1 MDFFDHLQGF
11 CPVHFLVNANDMTF
25 SNNKV
30 DQAQW
35 GCPCPE
41 YSGYGNGALN
51 NAGGLVLAG
60 PSAENNM
67 VVAEHCLVQAPGVI
81 PANLHYPDRNE
92 SLGSASDEPAASQ
105 AHNSKLFTCDHCGSI
120 SAKTSRDFKRHLQ
133 TEKHR
138 KNASRSGPGE
148 FQVEWSPNRGTEF
161 RCPVPPCNKTFP
173 RKDNLW
179 RHIAKM
185 HRISDEDE

>member
-1 MDFFDHLQGF
+1 M
-11 CPVHFLVNANDMTF
+11 LVPQYTGHD
-25 SNNKV
+25 
-30 DQAQW
+30 
-35 GCPCPE
+35 
-41 YSGYGNGALN
+41 NGALD

-60 PSAENNM
+60 PSAENNIS
-67 VVAEHCLVQAPGVI
+67 VAEHWLAQAPGII
-81 PANLHYPDRNE
+81 PANLNYPERNE
-92 SLGSASDEPAASQ
+92 ALGSASAEPAASL
-105 AHNSKLFTCDHCGSI
+105 NPNGKLFTCDHCGSI

-148 FQVEWSPNRGTEF
+148 FQVESLPNRGPEF
-161 RCPVPPCNKTFP
+161 RCPVPPCNKIFP